1 MRAYILRRLLLVPL
15 IVVLVSIITFS
26 LVRILPGDAAVAR
39 LGAQAGSCEQCLEAA
54 RKELGLDKSY
64 PEQYWNWFKNAIR
77 GDFGL
82 STATTREIGPELKE
96 RSLVTLQLGLITIV
110 FTILIGVPIG
120 VISAVKAGRP
130 TDYGLRF
137 FSILGLSVPNFWIAT
152 LIVYLPAYYWQWNPA
167 KKFTTISEDP
177 LSHFS
182 LLLLPALVLAIS
194 ASAYV
199 ARITRS
205 AMLESLAS
213 DHVRTARAK
222 GLAER
227 VVVFEHV
234 FRNSL
239 IPLLS
244 VVGLQFGLILGGSII
259 IEDIFGIPGM
269 GQMAGRAVFDRDYQT
284 VQAVAVVI
292 STTFVLITLLV
303 DVAYAWVDPR
313 IRY

>member
-1 MRAYILRRLLLVPL
+1 MRAYIIRRLLLVPL
-15 IVVLVSIITFS
+15 IVVLVSMMTFS
-26 LVRILPGDAAVAR
+26 LVRILPGDAALAR
-39 LGAQAGSCEQCLEAA
+39 LGAQAGSCEECLA
-54 RKELGLDKSY
+54 RARAELGLDKSY
-64 PEQYWNWFKNAIR
+64 PEQYWMWFRGAIQ

-82 STATTREIGPELKE
+82 SNATTRAIGPELEK
-96 RSLVTLQLGLITIV
+96 RALVTLQLGAISILLTI
-110 FTILIGVPIG
+110 IIGVPIG
-120 VISAVKAGRP
+120 VLSAIKSGRP
-130 TDYGLRF
+130 LDYGLRF
-137 FSILGLSVPNFWIAT
+137 FSILGLSVPNFWLAT
-152 LIVYLPAYYWQWNPA
+152 LVVYLPVYWWTWNPA
-167 KKFTTISEDP
+167 KQFKTIGEDP
-177 LSHFS
+177 LSHFG

-205 AMLESLAS
+205 AMLEALTS

-227 VVVFEHV
+227 HVVFAHV

-239 IPLLS
+239 IPLLT
-244 VVGLQFGLILGGSII
+244 VVGLQTGFILGGSII

-284 VQAVAVVI
+284 LQAVTVI
-292 STTFVLITLLV
+292 TTLTFVVTTLAV
-303 DVAYAWVDPR
+303 DIAYAWVDPR

>member
-1 MRAYILRRLLLVPL
+1 MRAYIIRRLLLVPL
-15 IVVLVSIITFS
+15 IVVIVSIMTFS

-39 LGAQAGSCEQCLEAA
+39 LGAQAGACQECLDRA
-54 RKELGLDKSY
+54 RQELGLDKSY
-64 PEQYWNWFKNAIR
+64 PEQYGKWFKGAIR

-82 STATTREIGPELKE
+82 SNATTRAIGPELRE
-96 RSLVTLQLGLITIV
+96 RALVTLQLGVVSILL
-110 FTILIGVPIG
+110 TILIGVPIG

-130 TDYGLRF
+130 LDYGLRV
-137 FSILGLSVPNFWIAT
+137 FSILGLSVPNFWLAT
-152 LIVYLPAYYWQWNPA
+152 LVVYLPVYWWTWNPA
-167 KKFTTISEDP
+167 KQFKTITEDP
-177 LSHFS
+177 LSHFG

-222 GLAER
+222 GIAESN
-227 VVVFEHV
+227 VILSHV

-239 IPLLS
+239 IPLLT
-244 VVGLQFGLILGGSII
+244 VIGLQTGFILGGSII

-284 VQAVAVVI
+284 LQAVTVVTTLTFAV
-292 STTFVLITLLV
+292 TTLAV
-303 DVAYAWVDPR
+303 DIAYAWVDPR

>member
-1 MRAYILRRLLLVPL
+1 MRAYILRRILLVPL
-15 IVVLVSIITFS
+15 IVVLVSIMTFS

-39 LGAQAGSCEQCLEAA
+39 LGAQAGACQECLDRA
-54 RKELGLDKSY
+54 REELGLDKSY
-64 PEQYWNWFKNAIR
+64 PQQYWKWFKGAIV

-82 STATTREIGPELKE
+82 SNATTREIGPELRK
-96 RSLVTLQLGLITIV
+96 RALVTLQLGSLSIL

-120 VISAVKAGRP
+120 VLSAVKSGKLL
-130 TDYGLRF
+130 DYFLRF
-137 FSILGLSVPNFWIAT
+137 FSILGLSVPGFWLAT
-152 LIVYLPAYYWQWNPA
+152 LVVYLPVYWWTWNPA
-167 KKFTTISEDP
+167 KQFKTLSEDP
-177 LSHFS
+177 LSHFG

-205 AMLESLAS
+205 SMLEALTS

-227 VVVFEHV
+227 SVVLSHV

-239 IPLLS
+239 IPLLT
-244 VVGLQFGLILGGSII
+244 VVGLQTGFILGGSII

-269 GQMAGRAVFDRDYQT
+269 GQLAGRAVFDRDYQT
-284 VQAVAVVI
+284 LQAVTVV
-292 STTFVLITLLV
+292 TTLTFVTITLFV
-303 DVAYAWVDPR
+303 DIAYAWVDPR